1 LHQTWYDDRHTY
13 VNLKEEA
20 DLNTL
25 TSVEKD
31 DIWKPFIVFSNT
43 KTQKTVLND
52 QKVIASIGKKGD
64 HKAGDITEAIKT
76 YYFKGGE
83 NTITFS
89 RIYDIKFICEYD
101 MAWYPFDVQTCE
113 MTLAPFENTG
123 KYISLIRDQIQYL
136 GELDLSKYYIKQW
149 KFLAKDTETGD
160 GVEGISTFIGLT

>member
-1 LHQTWYDDRHTY
+1 MHQTWYDDRHTY

-43 KTQKTVLND
+43 KTQKTVLTD
-52 QKVIASIGKKGD
+52 QKVIARIGKKGD
-64 HKAGDITEAIKT
+64 HEAGDRTEAIKS

-101 MAWYPFDVQTCE
+101 VAWYPFDVQTCK
-113 MTLAPFENTG
+113 MTLAPFGNTG

-149 KFLAKDTETGD
+149 KFLAKETETGD
-160 GVEGISTFIGLT
+160 SVEGIYNFIDLT